1 MESFVLTAQAASND
15 SPIGGKARALLS
27 LCRAGFFVPEWA
39 VIVPD
44 AWLAWNDPNNRVK
57 LEIDLLGE
65 LAKALPNVDMFAVR
79 SSASD
84 EDGLEHSFAGQLES
98 YLFVPREKLLEKV
111 REVWASGF
119 SERIASYRK
128 ERGLPPAVRPPA
140 VLVQRMIDA
149 DVAGVAFGAD
159 PVTGR
164 RGVSVISSV
173 WGLGTAL
180 VGGESDADLFRVD
193 RAGTIFD
200 RKVVE
205 KKTAHRFSP
214 RTSEGVETVPVE
226 VELIN
231 HTTLTDDQIVTVS
244 SLVRA
249 ATRHFGRP
257 QDIEWALKDGKV
269 YLLQSRPITSLSAL
283 ADPEGSLILWDNS
296 NIAESYNG
304 VTTPLTFSFASGVYE
319 EVYRQFCRMMGVNE
333 TKIANHAVTFRR
345 MLGLVRGR
353 IYYNLLSWYRVLALL
368 PGFQINR
375 RFMEQMMG
383 VKEGLP
389 AKILAEF
396 ESQPSF
402 KARFSDGVN
411 LVSCLIGLV
420 WNQWTLQSKIEA
432 FYKRLN
438 FALRDP
444 LVPLPEQRIDEL
456 SAHYLDLEG
465 QLLTRWDAP
474 LINDFFAMIFYG
486 VLRKLCTKW
495 CSDDD
500 GTLQNDLISAEGGII
515 SAEPAR
521 RMQELGRIAAK
532 SAGFSRVLLEGS
544 VDQIQA
550 QLSAQKE
557 FVDLYQAYLDKFG
570 DRCIEELKLETATLQ
585 DDPLM
590 LLRSIGQLAKRPPVA
605 SQGPSS
611 ADEQLRAKAE
621 TRVKVQLDG
630 HPLRSVLFSWVLR
643 QARARV
649 RERENLRFE
658 RTRLFGRIRRI
669 FVEIGKRLASVDRL
683 DAPRDI
689 FYLTVD
695 EILGFVDGTTV
706 TTDLR
711 SLVKVRQNEFEGYR
725 QSPAPAD
732 RFETMGAVHQ
742 GNTFASSVAAKIAA
756 SGDELRGIGCCPGIV
771 RGRARVVFDPRQ
783 AEVEE
788 GEILVA
794 LRTDPGWIML
804 FPASAGLLVEYG
816 SLLSHSAI
824 VAREL
829 GLPAVVSITGLTSWL
844 KTGDWVELDGSSGI
858 VRKIPEP
865 AKP

>member
-1 MESFVLTAQAASND
+1 MDSPVLTSREATSE
-15 SPIGGKARALLS
+15 SPLGGKARALLS
-27 LCRAGFFVPEWA
+27 LCRAGMPIPEWA
-39 VIVPD
+39 VVVPS
-44 AWLAWNDPNNRVK
+44 AWLMWNDLANRGALETELPGK
-57 LEIDLLGE
+57 LLKVLPEVDL
-65 LAKALPNVDMFAVR
+65 FAVR
-79 SSASD
+79 SSAND
-84 EDGLEHSFAGQLES
+84 EDGAEHSFAGQLES
-98 YLFVPREKLLEKV
+98 YLFVPREKLMEKIG
-111 REVWASGF
+111 EVWASGF
-119 SERIASYRK
+119 SERIATYRK
-128 ERGLPPAVRPPA
+128 EHGLPPATQPPS
-140 VLVQRMIDA
+140 VLVQKMIDA

-164 RGVSVISSV
+164 RGVCVISAV

-180 VGGESDADLFRVD
+180 VGGEANADLFRVD
-193 RAGTIFD
+193 RDDTILE
-200 RKVVE
+200 RKIAE
-205 KKTAHRFSP
+205 KKSAHRFSS
-214 RTSEGVETVPVE
+214 TSSEGVANVPV
-226 VELIN
+226 VGKLI
-231 HTTLTDDQIVTVS
+231 HQSTLTDDQILAVS
-244 SLVRA
+244 ALARA

-269 YLLQSRPITSLSAL
+269 YLLQSRPITSLRAL
-283 ADPEGSLILWDNS
+283 PDPDGTLILWDNS

-319 EVYRQFCRMMGVNE
+319 EVYRQFCRMMGVRE
-333 TKIANHAVTFRR
+333 AKIASRATTFRR

-368 PGFQINR
+368 PGFQVNR

-389 AKILAEF
+389 DRILAEF

-402 KARFSDGVN
+402 KARMRDRAD
-411 LVSCLIGLV
+411 LVSCLVGLI
-420 WNQWTLQSKIEA
+420 WNQWTLQGKIDA
-432 FYKRLN
+432 FYRRLN
-438 FALRDP
+438 VALREPSPP
-444 LVPLPEQRIDEL
+444 LTGQRADEL
-456 SAHYLDLEG
+456 AAHYLDLEG

-486 VLRKLCTKW
+486 VLRKLCAKW
-495 CSDDD
+495 CGDED

-521 RMQELGRIAAK
+521 RMQELGRAAAK
-532 SAGFSRVLLEGS
+532 SASFSQLLLEGS
-544 VDQIQA
+544 IDQIQSG
-550 QLSAQKE
+550 LTEQKE
-557 FVDLYQAYLDKFG
+557 FAALYQSYLDKFG

-590 LLRSIGQLAKRPPVA
+590 LLRSIGQLAKRSPLN
-605 SQGPSS
+605 PSGS
-611 ADEQLRAKAE
+611 SSVDEQLRAKAE
-621 TRVKVQLDG
+621 AHVKTRLAR
-630 HPLRSVLFSWVLR
+630 HPLRRMRFSWVLR

-669 FVEIGKRLASVDRL
+669 FVEMGKRLTAEDCL

-711 SLVKVRQNEFEGYR
+711 SLVKVRQHEFEGYR
-725 QSPAPAD
+725 QGPAPAD
-732 RFETMGAVHQ
+732 RFETVGMVHQ
-742 GNTFASSVAAKIAA
+742 GNSFTSSAPAKVT
-756 SGDELRGIGCCPGIV
+756 STGDELRGIGCCPGVV

-783 AEVEE
+783 AEVHE

-804 FPASAGLLVEYG
+804 FPAAAGLLVEYG

-844 KTGDWVELDGSSGI
+844 KTGDWVELDGSTGL
-858 VRKIPEP
+858 VLKIQEP
-865 AKP
+865 VKP

>member
-27 LCRAGFFVPEWA
+27 LCQAGFSVPEWA
-39 VIVPD
+39 VIVPE

-84 EDGLEHSFAGQLES
+84 EDGVEHSFAGQLES

-149 DVAGVAFGAD
+149 EVAGVAFGAD

-180 VGGESDADLFRVD
+180 VGGESDADLFCVD
-193 RAGTIFD
+193 RVGTIFE

-226 VELIN
+226 VDLIN
-231 HTTLTDDQIVTVS
+231 HATLTDDQIVAVS

-396 ESQPSF
+396 ESQPTF

-411 LVSCLIGLV
+411 LASCLIGLV

-438 FALRDP
+438 VALRDP
-444 LVPLPEQRIDEL
+444 LVPLTEQRIDEL

-486 VLRKLCTKW
+486 VLRKLCAKW
-495 CSDDD
+495 CSDDE

-532 SAGFSRVLLEGS
+532 SAAFSQVLLEGS
-544 VDQIQA
+544 IDQIQA
-550 QLSAQKE
+550 ELSAQKE

-570 DRCIEELKLETATLQ
+570 DRCVEELKLETATLQ

-590 LLRSIGQLAKRPPVA
+590 LLRSIGQLAKRSPVV
-605 SQGPSS
+605 SQGSS
-611 ADEQLRAKAE
+611 SVDEQLRAKAE
-621 TRVKVQLDG
+621 TRVKVQLAG

-732 RFETMGAVHQ
+732 RFETLGAVHQ

-788 GEILVA
+788 SEILVA